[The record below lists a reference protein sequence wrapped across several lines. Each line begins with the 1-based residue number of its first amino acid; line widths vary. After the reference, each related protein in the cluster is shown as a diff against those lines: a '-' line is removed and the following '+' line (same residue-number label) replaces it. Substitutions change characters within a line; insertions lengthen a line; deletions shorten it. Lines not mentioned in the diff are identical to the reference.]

1 MIGIIL
7 FAEDYEIL
15 LTFIEILK
23 KKNLKLEKKR
33 EREEWYE
40 YCGEKAGEKIE
51 LYSVLGKGYKRLV
64 EKLKAFL
71 ENKIFE
77 SMIYRW
83 IKNRGFRKVVIII
96 LYDKDKEKEMKPE
109 IDSWKKEFEKSF
121 NDVKEYIEI
130 KHKGVGIE
138 FLDFSPEI
146 ESYFIKREY
155 DKKEISEK
163 ELEEYKKLSN
173 NKASLALYLKQI
185 LKFKEKP
192 SMKVYLEK
200 ALKEDKKLIEELE
213 KELLISELLAE
224 IGLELL

>member
-1 MIGIIL
+1 
-7 FAEDYEIL
+7 
-15 LTFIEILK
+15 
-23 KKNLKLEKKR
+23 
-33 EREEWYE
+33 
-40 YCGEKAGEKIE
+40 
-51 LYSVLGKGYKRLV
+51 
-64 EKLKAFL
+64 
-71 ENKIFE
+71 
-77 SMIYRW
+77 
-83 IKNRGFRKVVIII
+83 

-130 KHKGVGIE
+130 KHNGVGIE